1 MATTVYVCDN
11 EEIKKRLADINK
23 LKQKDG
29 YTEVYVND
37 VGRAVMKPTTYLIM
51 IKEDEILSGLF
62 VIKYADVIRQLET
75 DVPRLINAC
84 TPTKKGDALFALFTK
99 HFTDKCE
106 IQRKELFCISSK
118 DVPANDTSYSIKAYA
133 EEMKLIWW
141 AKSEV
146 EQKVNE
152 ILDNDFRYDM
162 FLMPLFYEAEKMR
175 ENVLKGKARRKY
187 RAFVRAENADI
198 ELSGIVC
205 NADGKPV
212 SDLSLGK
219 QLKAA
224 VYISE
229 EKEYEPVSDELH
241 DFFSLAA
248 ELESRICDIKEAL
261 MKFYIEGLISF
272 PITTERFVNSKAAD
286 KMASS
291 SELSYAAGISKA
303 AFDYTA
309 DGKKSQQA
317 GGIMLLKNFSSVLK
331 EEGVIQGIE
340 KNIMEVLMKRQS
352 ELGVPKKVRE
362 EKIIFELDGVFV
374 PVEMK
379 TEITS
384 AKQPKLSELNFSLT
398 RIESEY
404 ENTAAL
410 CTIQRL
416 ITLMKINAFPLDLIL
431 DILLLFDKSSYVNY
445 YGGEYVV
452 KRSDRKI
459 LMSLPPLLTD
469 ISFPRKVLDMA
480 AEVSSG
486 KANAHEFSE
495 NISAITRRIEEE
507 LRKKEKQNEK

>member
-11 EEIKKRLADINK
+11 EDIKKRLADTNK
-23 LKQKDG
+23 LKQKEG
-29 YTEVYVND
+29 YSEVYINET
-37 VGRAVMKPTTYLIM
+37 GRATIKPTTYLIM
-51 IKEDEILSGLF
+51 LKEDEILSGLF

-75 DVPRLINAC
+75 DVLRLINAC
-84 TPTKKGDALFALFTK
+84 TPTKKGDALFALFIK
-99 HFTDKCE
+99 HFPDKCE

-118 DVPANDTSYSIKAYA
+118 DVPANDTSYSIKAYT

-187 RAFVRAENADI
+187 RAFIRAENADI

-229 EKEYEPVSDELH
+229 EKEYEPTSDELH

-248 ELESRICDIKEAL
+248 ELGNRICDIEEAL

-272 PITTERFVNSKAAD
+272 PITTEKSVNSKAAD

-303 AFDYTA
+303 AFDCTV

-317 GGIMLLKNFSSVLK
+317 GGIMLLKNFSSALK
-331 EEGVIQGIE
+331 SECVIQGIE
-340 KNIMEVLMKRQS
+340 KNIMEVLMKQQS
-352 ELGVPKKVRE
+352 KFGVPQKIRK
-362 EKIIFELDGVFV
+362 EKIIFELGDFFL
-374 PVEMK
+374 PVEVK

-384 AKQPKLSELNFSLT
+384 AKQPKLSELNFSLA

-404 ENTAAL
+404 KNTAAL

-431 DILLLFDKSSYVNY
+431 DILLLFDKSSSVNY
-445 YGGEYVV
+445 YDGEYVV

-469 ISFPRKVLDMA
+469 ISFPRKVFDMA

-486 KANAHEFSE
+486 KANAHEFSD
-495 NISAITRRIEEE
+495 NISAIIRRIEEE
-507 LRKKEKQNEK
+507 LRRNEKQNEK